1 MSRRARP
8 LVAVALVLAVGC
20 GPGDSDPAADSQIDP
35 ATVRPAAPSRPWAF
49 GQGPGP
55 DPDARCNALE
65 DLTVAHHQPPARPP
79 AAQLTPNCSLV
90 DPAPFVAPH
99 QPARH
104 DGPV

>member
-8 LVAVALVLAVGC
+8 LVVAALVLAVGC

-35 ATVRPAAPSRPWAF
+35 AAVQPVAPPRPWAR

-55 DPDARCNALE
+55 DPRCTALE
-65 DLTVAHHQPPARPP
+65 DITVAHHQPPVRKP
-79 AAQLTPNCSLV
+79 AAQVTPNCSLV

-99 QPARH
+99 QPTRH
-104 DGPV
+104 YGTV